1 MITLQ
6 DALLFHKILISG
18 SGGPEGLR
26 DEGLLESALQRPFS
40 GFGDNFF
47 YPTIEEKSAAVVE
60 SIVTN
65 HPFLDGNK
73 RSGYFLMRI
82 FLLQTD
88 KDIKASEDEKYD
100 FIIDIASGKLEFKEI
115 LNWINERIIEK

>member
-1 MITLQ
+1 MINLQ
-6 DALLFHKILISG
+6 DTLLFHKILITEM
-18 SGGPEGLR
+18 GGPEGVR
-26 DEGLLESALQRPFS
+26 DEGLLKSALERPFS
-40 GFGDNFF
+40 GFGDEYF
-47 YPTIEEKSAAVVE
+47 YPSITEKAAAVVE

-82 FLLQTD
+82 FLLQVE

-115 LNWINERIIEK
+115 LNWIIERIVEK

>member
-1 MITLQ
+1 MINLQ
-6 DALLFHKILISG
+6 DTLLFHKILITET
-18 SGGPEGLR
+18 GGPEGVR
-26 DEGLLESALQRPFS
+26 DEGLLKSALERPFS
-40 GFGDNFF
+40 GFGDEYF
-47 YPTIEEKSAAVVE
+47 YPSIAEKAAAVVE

-82 FLLQTD
+82 FLLQVE

-115 LNWINERIIEK
+115 LNWIIERIVEK